1 MAITVSKSEWSKA
14 LYGREARFQ
23 NILSANPI
31 FEMVK
36 ISVGNETADAYSTGG
51 LAIDL
56 GSSVIWAEG
65 ISDEGLFWQY
75 EPDNKK
81 FRIRRLSQA
90 GATELANN
98 ATQYLQDSEVW
109 VQVWRRSK

>member
-1 MAITVSKSEWSKA
+1 MAIALSKSEWSKA
-14 LYGREARFQ
+14 LYGREARMQ
-23 NILSANPI
+23 NILAANPI

-36 ISVGNETADAYSTGG
+36 ISVGDETADAYATGG

-56 GSSVIWAEG
+56 GSSGVWAEG
-65 ISDEGLFWQY
+65 ISDKGLHWRY

-81 FRIRRLSQA
+81 FRITRLSQA
-90 GATELANN
+90 GATELADA
-98 ATQYLQDSEVW
+98 ATTNLQNSEVW